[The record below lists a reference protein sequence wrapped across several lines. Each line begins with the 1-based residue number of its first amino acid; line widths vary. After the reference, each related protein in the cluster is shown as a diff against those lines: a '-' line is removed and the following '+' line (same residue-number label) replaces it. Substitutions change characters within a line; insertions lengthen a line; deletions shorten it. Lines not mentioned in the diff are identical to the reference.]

1 MFSKLKQFKDLRSQA
16 KKIQNTLREESV
28 DIESHG
34 IRMKMDGNMDLK
46 ELHIESYW
54 LTSSQ
59 KEKLEKTLCET
70 HNDLLKKAQRK
81 MAEVMKATGGFDN
94 MKLPF

>member
-1 MFSKLKQFKDLRSQA
+1 
-16 KKIQNTLREESV
+16 
-28 DIESHG
+28 
-34 IRMKMDGNMDLK
+34 MDLK
-46 ELHIESYW
+46 EIHIEPHW

-59 KEKLEKTLCET
+59 KEKLEKTLCEV

-81 MAEVMKATGGFDN
+81 MAEVMKRTGGFDN